1 MKNTDFSELY
11 ENYAELVY
19 KFLLRL
25 CGDVHQAE
33 DLLQDTFVKVIQN
46 VDNFDNRC
54 RFSTWLYTIA
64 KNTYYDSLRKKKRHP
79 EESLTE
85 DVVMEQSL
93 EAHILDGDSA
103 KEIRRMIHRLPEP
116 YKEVFLLRFYGELSF
131 REIGETFD
139 KSEVWGRVTYLRG
152 KEMLRMYLSERGC

>member
-1 MKNTDFSELY
+1 MKDADFSKLY
-11 ENYAELVY
+11 ESHAEQVY
-19 KFLLRL
+19 KFLLGL

-33 DLLQDTFVKVIQN
+33 DVA
-46 VDNFDNRC
+46 
-54 RFSTWLYTIA
+54 W
-64 KNTYYDSLRKKKRHP
+64 
-79 EESLTE
+79 
-85 DVVMEQSL
+85 EQSL

-131 REIGETFD
+131 REIGETFG

-152 KEMLRMYLSERGC
+152 KELLRTYLSERGC